1 METYS
6 KLKNTWVVIERY
18 GNITGSFGGTPN
30 YGQVIPA
37 YDIGYRYGVVYN
49 GPEEY
54 TCKKNTG
61 NLAGVT

>member
-6 KLKNTWVVIERY
+6 KLKNTWITIERY
-18 GNITGSFGGTPN
+18 GNITGRFGGIPN
-30 YGQVIPA
+30 LGQVYPA
-37 YDIGYRYGVVYN
+37 YDIGYGYLPVYN